1 MTKMEGCGF
10 SDWSGKRKTSVAFLL
25 FVCCFLPAGLIAGP
39 AFGQEF
45 AVHEAHTELVNE
57 VYQLDAWI
65 DIRLGEEVV
74 DALQSGVPI
83 TIEIDIEVYRPRR
96 YLWNERIASLRQ
108 RYRLEYH
115 ALSERYLVTNLN
127 TRAQQSYPI
136 RGAAI
141 AAVGV
146 INDLP
151 VLDRKL
157 LTEGK
162 GYMARLR
169 ARLDIEALP
178 APLRVLAYLSPSWR
192 ASSTWYAW
200 EL

>member
-1 MTKMEGCGF
+1 MEDCSF
-10 SDWSGKRKTSVAFLL
+10 SGRSGKRKTSVFL
-25 FVCCFLPAGLIAGP
+25 FVCCFLLAGFSAGP

-45 AVHEAHTELVNE
+45 TVREAHTELVNE

-65 DIRLGEEVV
+65 DIQLGEEVV

-83 TIEIDIEVYRPRR
+83 TIEVDIEVYRPRQ

-127 TRAQQSYPI
+127 TRAQQSYPS
-136 RGAAI
+136 RAAAI

-157 LTEGK
+157 LAEGE